1 MARIKR
7 NDRGGWYTSRKSGRK
22 FNYAEPRGLMVAG
35 VDDRSV
41 TVHHGFVPARR
52 TSPFETYVYS
62 PVFKVRLA
70 QGLERLPLPGK
81 RIDAMLIYYAD
92 GGPSVLTSW
101 DYRDPADDPEWPLW
115 YDRRAENA
123 RRTRE
128 GGAPLT
134 AEEYRALREAEGER
148 AEAEAYLRAPGL
160 HQRMNEELATNPG
173 GWEPSYAEE
182 KAALNAQDVLDEM
195 AELQAEVEYDA
206 WANAR

>member
-128 GGAPLT
+128 GGAPVT
-134 AEEYRALREAEGER
+134 AEEYRAL
-148 AEAEAYLRAPGL
+148 
-160 HQRMNEELATNPG
+160 RMNEELATNPG